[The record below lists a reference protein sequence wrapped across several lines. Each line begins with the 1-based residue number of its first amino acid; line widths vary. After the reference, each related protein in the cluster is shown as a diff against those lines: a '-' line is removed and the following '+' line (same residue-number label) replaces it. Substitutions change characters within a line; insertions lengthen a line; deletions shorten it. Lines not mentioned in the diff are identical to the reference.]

1 MNTQLKTK
9 LSVIVIDDDD
19 DTVESLSTFLDLNG
33 YVVVGKGFNGYQA
46 VALFGEKNPD
56 FVILDMSM
64 PKYDGNYAIKE
75 IKKMNPNAKIFV
87 ITAHTNEL
95 HIEKDVT
102 GVFLK
107 PCNMTNL
114 LEKIEISCH

>member
-75 IKKMNPNAKIFV
+75 IKKMNPLQILEV
-87 ITAHTNEL
+87 HYQ
-95 HIEKDVT
+95 KDSQ
-102 GVFLK
+102 K
-107 PCNMTNL
+107 NL
-114 LEKIEISCH
+114 FKNQHQN